1 MLGRVERISAQQQQ
15 QATGTATSETGTL
28 TDWVERGGTAS
39 VCFWAFL
46 GGGIQFTGQ
55 QEQHDAQLRPPR
67 TMTLIH
73 STLHFRHCRQMRS
86 PTE

>member
-1 MLGRVERISAQQQQ
+1 M
-15 QATGTATSETGTL
+15 GTATSETGTL

-46 GGGIQFTGQ
+46 GGGIRFTGQ
-55 QEQHDAQLRPPR
+55 LEQHDAQLRPPR

-73 STLHFRHCRQMRS
+73 STLHFPHCRQMHS